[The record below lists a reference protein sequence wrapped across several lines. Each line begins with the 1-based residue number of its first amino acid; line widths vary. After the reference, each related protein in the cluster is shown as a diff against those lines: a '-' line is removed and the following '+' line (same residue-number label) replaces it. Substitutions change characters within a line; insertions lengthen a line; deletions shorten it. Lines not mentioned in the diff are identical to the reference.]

1 MVHRPDRVIVDGEKG
16 YPGMEESMTTGD
28 VVIGLVAGV
37 GVVVLVVVFAWV
49 VRMVFFEGDKENKD
63 V

>member
-1 MVHRPDRVIVDGEKG
+1 
-16 YPGMEESMTTGD
+16 MEESMTTGD

-37 GVVVLVVVFAWV
+37 GVVVLAVVFVWV
-49 VRMVFFEGDKENKD
+49 VRMVFFEDDKEKKD

>member
-1 MVHRPDRVIVDGEKG
+1 
-16 YPGMEESMTTGD
+16 MEESMTTGD

-37 GVVVLVVVFAWV
+37 GVVVLVVVFVWV
-49 VRMVFFEGDKENKD
+49 VRMVFFEGDTEKKD